1 MNRFVVFVRFVLR
14 CEFAA
19 DSGFARGQFVDQRCI
34 AWPLVISKSFKQ
46 CPKEKFRI
54 CDTLV
59 IPLVAQIDHIIEP
72 NDDLSNLRSKPSECR
87 HLSWAHAHADTKN
100 EVSAPE
106 RFRTEWVWLKIGD
119 ITSCKRMIFRDHT
132 NRVLSKYDR
141 RLQPFGQRRQF
152 LHCLPSN
159 HTL

>member
-54 CDTLV
+54 CDALV

-72 NDDLSNLRSKPSECR
+72 NDDLSNLWSKPSECR
-87 HLSWAHAHADTKN
+87 HLSGAHAHADTKH
-100 EVSAPE
+100 EVSAANSCIACRRMTPLPAANTGE
-106 RFRTEWVWLKIGD
+106 FAAIMVLAKRS
-119 ITSCKRMIFRDHT
+119 TSSGSGVATAVGMD
-132 NRVLSKYDR
+132 L
-141 RLQPFGQRRQF
+141 
-152 LHCLPSN
+152 
-159 HTL
+159 